1 MLEQLPG
8 VEGWGW
14 GGALRTRR
22 RPWGSWRG
30 GGGAVGRWAWTQ
42 VLEWRPFFG
51 PFLSVLGAASHNL
64 LAQCNMKT
72 QEMFKSRKSL
82 FLIHLDLSTS
92 DDAF

>member
-1 MLEQLPG
+1 MGWRLEDTQETLG
-8 VEGWGW
+8 LL
-14 GGALRTRR
+14 A
-22 RPWGSWRG
+22 G
-30 GGGAVGRWAWTQ
+30 GGVAVGRWAWTQ

>member
-1 MLEQLPG
+1 MGWRLEDTQETLG
-8 VEGWGW
+8 LL
-14 GGALRTRR
+14 A
-22 RPWGSWRG
+22 

>member
-1 MLEQLPG
+1 MGWRLEDTQEALG
-8 VEGWGW
+8 LLAGW
-14 GGALRTRR
+14 GG
-22 RPWGSWRG
+22 
-30 GGGAVGRWAWTQ
+30 GRWAWTQ

>member
-1 MLEQLPG
+1 MLPTAWLQVLQ
-8 VEGWGW
+8 VERCYMETG
-14 GGALRTRR
+14 R
-22 RPWGSWRG
+22 RG
-30 GGGAVGRWAWTQ
+30 GGRWAWTQ